1 MINGISYDLS
11 IQMPDGGQIV
21 LADWG
26 VQPLWNTQTV
36 RAFRNHNIF
45 RLDQA
50 GNVIWQVRRDEGEAF
65 ANWARMRERAEATN
79 DDDIGTRSPF
89 LYLWLQYANGATN
102 YDYEAHA
109 YPEHAQWVD
118 GAKIWCSTL
127 DARQY
132 VLDPETG
139 VAVCMTPVGIREW

>member
-1 MINGISYDLS
+1 MTLVDWKPWKS
-11 IQMPDGGQIV
+11 IFLPDGGQVCLVSFSVDRPIT
-21 LADWG
+21 D
-26 VQPLWNTQTV
+26 
-36 RAFRNHNIF
+36 RNHNLF

-65 ANWARMRERAEATN
+65 ANWARMREQAEATN

-89 LYLWLQYANGATN
+89 LYLWLQYANGTTN
-102 YDYEAHA
+102 YDYEAHE

-127 DARQY
+127 DARRY

-139 VAVCMTPVGIREW
+139 VAICMTPVGIREW